1 MQALAGVNHLESLRN
16 AWAQALGPMAPIQDT
31 SSGGCLSATPLG
43 NSPCHGQVYTLTP
56 DDSPW
61 VSGMVPV
68 ISQSGNI

>member
-16 AWAQALGPMAPIQDT
+16 AQAQALGPKAPIQDT
-31 SSGGCLSATPLG
+31 SSGGCLSATPLD
-43 NSPCHGQVYTLTP
+43 NAHCHGQVYTLP
-56 DDSPW
+56 LADSPW